1 MRQVKKEK
9 NKTVLIIVASIL
21 LVIAMVGG
29 TFYYNWNNSQKS
41 DRAALETGKNFT
53 KALEKQDFKKLS
65 QLVTSE
71 SLKKVDYTKESLVD
85 KYTVIFDGIN
95 ASKLKI
101 SDLSVTPIENKSE
114 FKLTYTLNMQTKNMK
129 QF

>member
-9 NKTVLIIVASIL
+9 NKTVLMIVASIL

-71 SLKKVDYTKESLVD
+71 SLKKLIIQKNHWL
-85 KYTVIFDGIN
+85 IN
-95 ASKLKI
+95 IQLYLMALMRA
-101 SDLSVTPIENKSE
+101 N
-114 FKLTYTLNMQTKNMK
+114 
-129 QF
+129 